1 MNELAVRDETAAVA
15 TLPAPQ
21 LPVPAM
27 SDIDSWTEIVGK
39 VIRLANEIYDTP
51 FIPDGLRG
59 SAPAVAAAI
68 LAGREMGLGPMTSLA
83 NIDVIRGK
91 PTQKPLL
98 MRAMIQSRGH
108 KWEDV
113 ENNDTRAVVRGCRKG
128 ESAWTTVTFTADQ
141 AKRAGLD
148 LGKYP
153 ADKLYARAS
162 SRLAKHRF
170 ADVIMG
176 MPSSDD
182 AEDGVDAEIG
192 IDTGASEASGTAPAA
207 IEAARPR
214 TAQRAA
220 RKASPPAPAATA
232 QAAAAPAASGP
243 RQDAGGDLPP
253 LPGEEEDAGP
263 TSART
268 AGTSD
273 ASTAST
279 GRDEPDDTDYDTAGT
294 VTKPQITRI
303 WATLTGDIGYPSSDK
318 DAARATCAAIIGRD
332 LGTSSDLSR
341 NEASTVIDT
350 LSAVLDIARRRGG
363 DPRAIIE
370 GLTRDPRAAALTELS
385 RLGIT
390 GTEAIADTA
399 GAVLRIVPPASLE
412 SLTARQ
418 ATGLAAMLARC
429 VTRDDLDALLR
440 TGEVPGHGE

>member
-128 ESAWTTVTFTADQ
+128 EPNWTTVTFTADQ

-253 LPGEEEDAGP
+253 LPGEEEDP
-263 TSART
+263 TSAPPQ
-268 AGTSD
+268 G
-273 ASTAST
+273 TASPPST
-279 GRDEPDDTDYDTAGT
+279 SAPDDTDYDTHGT

-303 WATLTGDIGYPSSDK
+303 WATLTGDIGYPNSDK

-385 RLGIT
+385 RLGYA
-390 GTEAIADTA
+390 GMEAITDTA
-399 GAVLRIVPPASLE
+399 GAVLRIPPPASLE
-412 SLTARQ
+412 SLPARQ
-418 ATGLAAMLARC
+418 ATALAATLARC
-429 VTRDDLDALLR
+429 VTKADVDALLK
-440 TGEVPGHGE
+440 TGEVPSDGE

>member
-1 MNELAVRDETAAVA
+1 MNELAVRDETAAAVA
-15 TLPAPQ
+15 TLPAAQ

-128 ESAWTTVTFTADQ
+128 EPNWTTVTFTADQ

-192 IDTGASEASGTAPAA
+192 IDTGADAAGSGTAPAA

-220 RKASPPAPAATA
+220 RKASPPAPAAAA

-253 LPGEEEDAGP
+253 LPGEEEDP
-263 TSART
+263 TSAPPP
-268 AGTSD
+268 G
-273 ASTAST
+273 TASPPST
-279 GRDEPDDTDYDTAGT
+279 PAPDDTDYDTAGT

-303 WATLTGDIGYPSSDK
+303 WATLTGDIGYPNSDK

-332 LGTSSDLSR
+332 LATSGDLSR
-341 NEASTVIDT
+341 NEAGTVIDT

-412 SLTARQ
+412 SLPARQ

-429 VTRDDLDALLR
+429 VTRDDLDALLKA
-440 TGEVPGHGE
+440 GEVPGGE

>member
-1 MNELAVRDETAAVA
+1 MTELAVRDDSPVAVA
-15 TLPAPQ
+15 VHAPQ

-68 LAGREMGLGPMTSLA
+68 LSGREMGLGPMTSLA

-98 MRAMIQSRGH
+98 MRAMILSRGH

-128 ESAWTTVTFTADQ
+128 ESTWTTVTFTADQ

-148 LGKYP
+148 LGKWP

-176 MPSSDD
+176 MASADD
-182 AEDGVDAEIG
+182 AEDGADVEIVIG
-192 IDTGASEASGTAPAA
+192 GGEVADGTQA
-207 IEAARPR
+207 IEAAKPK
-214 TAQRAA
+214 TAQRAS
-220 RKASPPAPAATA
+220 RRP
-232 QAAAAPAASGP
+232 AAAAPADGNGQAP
-243 RQDAGGDLPP
+243 NKPPNPAPALAQTAPPGDLPP
-253 LPGEEEDAGP
+253 LPGE
-263 TSART
+263 
-268 AGTSD
+268 
-273 ASTAST
+273 
-279 GRDEPDDTDYDTAGT
+279 DEPPPNESDYDTPGT
-294 VTKPQITRI
+294 YTKPQLTRI
-303 WATLTGDIGYPSSDK
+303 WATLTGDIGYPNSDK
-318 DAARATCAAIIGRD
+318 DAARKACAGIIGRD
-332 LGTSSDLSR
+332 LASSTDLSF
-341 NEASTVIDT
+341 NEAGTVIDT
-350 LSAVLDIARRRGG
+350 LGNVLAIASGRGG
-363 DPRAIIE
+363 DPRAILE

-399 GAVLRIVPPASLE
+399 GSVLRIVPPASLE

-418 ATGLAAMLARC
+418 AVALGSMLARC
-429 VTRDDLDALLR
+429 VTRDDMDALLA
-440 TGEVPGHGE
+440 TGEVPDGQ